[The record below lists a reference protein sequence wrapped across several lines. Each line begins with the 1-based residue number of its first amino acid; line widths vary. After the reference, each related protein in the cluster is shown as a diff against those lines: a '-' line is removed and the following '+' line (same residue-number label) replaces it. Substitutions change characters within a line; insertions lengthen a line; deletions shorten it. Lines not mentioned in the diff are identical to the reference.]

1 MNISPIIVL
10 TLGAVAGILFVTV
23 FIISW
28 IVTFRNRK
36 IIQDNRYK

>member
-1 MNISPIIVL
+1 MNISPAIVL
-10 TLGAVAGILFVTV
+10 TLGAVAGALFVTV

-36 IIQDNRYK
+36 IIKDNRHK